1 MHPHA
6 LGFRW
11 KSSDNVKNQ
20 KPLVQYGYVLNT
32 SVVFATRKL
41 ILNAACPKAAPG
53 SPQHPRPSPSS
64 TLIRFC
70 SFPPPRAVWRLLE
83 LQGGMEWVPR
93 GAPASPS
100 HHSPRLGHPSGSHI
114 QPGSRELL
122 GQHFPT
128 GVMFL
133 LSNSNFLLP
142 FTSTFCHIKKT
153 LKKYFFRK

>member
-70 SFPPPRAVWRLLE
+70 SFPPPVLSGDSWSCRVGWNGYPGEPQLLHPTTALGWDIPQVPTSSRA
-83 LQGGMEWVPR
+83 R
-93 GAPASPS
+93 GSSSAST
-100 HHSPRLGHPSGSHI
+100 SPRELCFSSATATSFFLSLPPSV
-114 QPGSRELL
+114 
-122 GQHFPT
+122 T
-128 GVMFL
+128 
-133 LSNSNFLLP
+133 
-142 FTSTFCHIKKT
+142 
-153 LKKYFFRK
+153 